1 MNNRILNSH
10 NIYLLFFSFLCLF
23 YGLILNQTIYPV
35 ALYSTLI
42 IIAYILFLYGYSL
55 TVKLKAIPFLLT
67 LIFVSTFIK
76 VASVLIL
83 EKIMSDKIGIP
94 FLSYKD
100 DYIYDLSS
108 SKILEVWKVRGI
120 GFYQD
125 VDFSTGFYSGYPNFS
140 AFAKYIFGDHY
151 LVPRF
156 MNVLF
161 SALTIKVY
169 FDTVGFITENKEIKK
184 ITTILLAFSPVF
196 VVYSSLQLKDTV
208 LIFFLSTLIYG
219 TISFYKKGVNIKNTL
234 IVVLSMIAL
243 MFFRAA
249 ILLPYFVA
257 LILSSVIVR
266 KDVNVKSSILKSLI
280 WTSFIF
286 IGFYIAWNYLYDSGI
301 LALTSGEYLE
311 SRFESRGD
319 VDSYSGT
326 NDLENIGILGVL
338 LGPIFAFL
346 SLFLPAPVYIN
357 LDELSNLLPYH
368 YLPLLEYY
376 SILPIVVIGLI
387 YIVKNRDYNKVGLF
401 IVLFLILYKLGQ
413 SGDKSI
419 LDSRQSLPAIYAAYV
434 ILPFFDFK
442 NIEIVNLTKRY
453 KYFILSLMMV
463 ILFSVTFLRYLIR

>member
-1 MNNRILNSH
+1 MNNKILNLH
-10 NIYLLFFSFLCLF
+10 NIYMLFFSFLCVLF
-23 YGLILNQTIYPV
+23 GLLLNQTIYPV
-35 ALYSTLI
+35 ALYSALMI
-42 IIAYILFLYGYSL
+42 IVYIIFLYGYSL
-55 TVKLKAIPFLLT
+55 TVKLQTLPFLLI
-67 LIFVSTFIK
+67 LLFASSFLK
-76 VASVLIL
+76 VISVLIL
-83 EKIMSDKIGIP
+83 ENIMIDKIGVP

-108 SKILEVWKVRGI
+108 SNILEVWKVRGI

-140 AFAKYIFGDHY
+140 AFAKYIFGDYY

-169 FDTVGFITENKEIKK
+169 FDTVGFITDSKEIKK

-196 VVYSSLQLKDTV
+196 IVYSSLQLKDTL

-219 TISFYKKGVNIKNTL
+219 TISFYKKGINIKNTL
-234 IVVLSMIAL
+234 IVVFSMIAL

-249 ILLPYFVA
+249 VLLPYFVA
-257 LILSSVIVR
+257 LMVSSVIVR
-266 KDVNVKSSILKSLI
+266 KDISTKSNILKSLI

-286 IGFYIAWNYLYDSGI
+286 IGFYIAWTYLYDASI
-301 LALTSGEYLE
+301 LALTSGEYVQ
-311 SRFESRGD
+311 SRFESRGNIN
-319 VDSYSGT
+319 SYSGT
-326 NDLENIGILGVL
+326 NDLGKIGIIGVL
-338 LGPIFAFL
+338 LGPLFAFL

-357 LDELSNLLPYH
+357 LDELSNLIPYH

-376 SILPIVVIGLI
+376 SILPIVVISLI
-387 YIVKNRDYNKVGLF
+387 YIIKNRNYNKIGLF
-401 IVLFLILYKLGQ
+401 VVLFLVLYKIGQ

-434 ILPFFDFK
+434 LLPFFNYK
-442 NIEIVNLTKRY
+442 NNEIALLTERY
-453 KYFILSLMMV
+453 KYFIIVLMIV
-463 ILFSVTFLRYLIR
+463 VLFSVTFLRYLIR